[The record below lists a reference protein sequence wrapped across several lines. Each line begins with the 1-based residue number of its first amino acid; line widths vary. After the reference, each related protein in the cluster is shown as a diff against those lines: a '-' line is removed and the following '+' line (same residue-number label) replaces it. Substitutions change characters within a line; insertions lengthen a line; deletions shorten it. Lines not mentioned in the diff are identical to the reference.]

1 MHSGN
6 DIHPDPFSRQAAPF
20 AGLDPER
27 ILDAIESLG
36 LVSDGRVLA
45 LNSYENRVYR
55 IGIETGAPLSSDH
68 QPGQLDSGSII
79 AKFYRPA
86 RWSDAAIREEHA
98 FSAELRAAEL
108 SVVAPL
114 TLAGDTLHHHH
125 GFRFA
130 LFPMQ
135 GGRAPEPGDRD
146 TLIHI
151 GQALGRL
158 HMVGA
163 SKPFAHRGRLTVNTH
178 AEEPIEYLLD
188 AGWLPTELEQNFA
201 ALCEQL
207 IEAIDD
213 AWARAGA
220 FANLRLH
227 GDCHPGNLLW
237 RDGAGNDRGVHFVDL
252 DDALTGPAMQD
263 LWMLL
268 SGDRPARA
276 QQLGWLLE
284 GYEIFRAFD
293 HRELH
298 LIEALR
304 AIRLLHYHAWIARR
318 WHDPAFPA
326 AFPWFESPR
335 HWEEVIA
342 QIQEQLAAMGEAVL
356 ALR

>member
-1 MHSGN
+1 MSAS
-6 DIHPDPFSRQAAPF
+6 DAPPF
-20 AGLDPER
+20 AGLSPDT
-27 ILDAIESLG
+27 IIKAVESLG
-36 LVSDGRVLA
+36 IACDGRVLA

-55 IGIETGAPLSSDH
+55 LGREDAAPLV
-68 QPGQLDSGSII
+68 
-79 AKFYRPA
+79 AKFYRPN
-86 RWSDAAIREEHA
+86 RWSDAAILEEHA

-108 SVVAPL
+108 SVVAPMAI
-114 TLAGDTLHHHH
+114 AGRTLHHAE

-135 GGRAPEPGDRD
+135 GGRAPEPGDKE

-151 GQALGRL
+151 GRALGRL
-158 HMVGA
+158 HAVGA
-163 SKPFAHRGRLTVNTH
+163 AADFQHRPTLSVRVH
-178 AEEPIEYLLD
+178 AEEPVDYLLE
-188 AGWLPTELEQNFA
+188 AGWLPPELEENFL
-201 ALCEQL
+201 ALGEQAINA
-207 IEAIDD
+207 IEH
-213 AWARAGA
+213 A
-220 FANLRLH
+220 FAFAGRFQTLRLH

-237 RDGAGNDRGVHFVDL
+237 RDDTVHFVDL

-268 SGDRPARA
+268 SGDRSARA

-284 GYEIFRAFD
+284 GYEVFRPFD
-293 HRELH
+293 RAELH

-335 HWEEVIA
+335 HWEQVIS
-342 QIQEQLAAMGEAVL
+342 QLQEQLATMAEPVL
-356 ALR
+356 VLPH

>member
-1 MHSGN
+1 MTARRN
-6 DIHPDPFSRQAAPF
+6 LAANATPF
-20 AGLDPER
+20 AGLDPDAIIR
-27 ILDAIESLG
+27 AIESIG
-36 LVSDGRVLA
+36 IQCDGRVLA

-55 IGIETGAPLSSDH
+55 VGLEGAMPLV
-68 QPGQLDSGSII
+68 
-79 AKFYRPA
+79 AKFYRPG
-86 RWSDAAIREEHA
+86 RWSDEAILEEHA
-98 FSAELRAAEL
+98 FSVELRAAEL

-114 TLAGDTLHHHH
+114 TIADRSLHHAG

-135 GGRAPEPGDRD
+135 GGRAPEPGDKD

-151 GQALGRL
+151 GRALGRL
-158 HMVGA
+158 HAVGA
-163 SKPFAHRGRLTVNTH
+163 AGAFRHRPTLSIRTH
-178 AEEPIEYLLD
+178 AHEPVEYLQE
-188 AGWLPTELEQNFA
+188 AGWLPAELEENF
-201 ALCEQL
+201 LELGEQL
-207 IEAIDD
+207 IDAIE
-213 AWARAGA
+213 RA
-220 FANLRLH
+220 FALAGRYQTLRLH

-237 RDGAGNDRGVHFVDL
+237 RDDTVHFVDL

-268 SGDRPARA
+268 SGERSARC

-284 GYEIFRAFD
+284 GYEVFRPFD
-293 HRELH
+293 HAELQ

-335 HWEEVIA
+335 HWEQVIT
-342 QIQEQLAAMGEAVL
+342 QMQEQLATMNEPVL
-356 ALR
+356 ELPR